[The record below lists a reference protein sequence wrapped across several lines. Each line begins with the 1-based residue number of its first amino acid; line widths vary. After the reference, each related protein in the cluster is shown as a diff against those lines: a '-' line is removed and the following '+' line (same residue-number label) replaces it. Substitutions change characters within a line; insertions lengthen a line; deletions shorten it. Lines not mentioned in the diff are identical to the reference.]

1 MAFRNDDHRDE
12 KLFKNRLWKL
22 MQEKNIDTAHK
33 LATELHHN
41 KFIKI
46 KHRKEWDFNGIDD
59 AAIGSIVRIIQ
70 NHLNSDTPAKL
81 QTEYAMAYC
90 QYFGC
95 SADYLYGFI
104 PNKTHENTDINKET
118 GLSDKTI
125 DFIKAMSKEEIKTLE
140 AYINTGSN
148 ITMLLML
155 EFWYQSFRENIMV
168 YGNGTS
174 QQISK
179 EMKESMIEYAIS
191 KQSVNIFNNIL
202 HDESTRDFFDKF
214 LENENPISEA
224 VVKGFLC
231 E

>member
-1 MAFRNDDHRDE
+1 MDYDFVKIGERLR
-12 KLFKNRLWKL
+12 KL
-22 MQEKNIDTAHK
+22 
-33 LATELHHN
+33 
-41 KFIKI
+41 
-46 KHRKEWDFNGIDD
+46 RKEKKWSQEELIYKLGHELNKEKKINISRRKYSDIENGI
-59 AAIGSIVRIIQ
+59 ATKQSFNLGLLSALAELYECEIGY
-70 NHLNSDTPAKL
+70 LL
-81 QTEYAMAYC
+81 CEYDC
-90 QYFGC
+90 RTGR
-95 SADYLYGFI
+95 
-104 PNKTHENTDINKET
+104 NTDIQKEL

-125 DFIKAMSKEEIKTLE
+125 DLIKAMSKEEIKTLE

-155 EFWYQSFRENIMV
+155 EFWYQSFGENIMV

-174 QQISK
+174 QPISK
-179 EMKESMIEYAIS
+179 EMKENMIEYSIS

-224 VVKGFLC
+224 VEKGFLC